1 MITTEKLPE
10 NLGGKYVQVEWD
22 IKERFDSAGDGH
34 VYMHFADGITVEDE
48 EYKFE
53 GSAIVCDGET
63 IEIEDVEFIG
73 KTK

>member
-10 NLGGKYVQVEWD
+10 NLGGTYVKVEWD
-22 IKERFDSAGDGH
+22 VLERVDEAGDGH
-34 VYMHFADGITVEDE
+34 VFMHAADGITIEDE

-53 GSAIVCDGET
+53 GTAILCDGET